1 LPAEPTVL
9 NQEIEGAVL
18 VYENNLGRPGKRL
31 RSSVDLAYNYI
42 CLEGDDNLYCLN
54 SGGKILWK
62 YQIPGGIFDFKTSI
76 EGKFVGAASKTGGMF
91 YLDNTGK
98 LLWSYSLGRAIPIH
112 EVSPDGSTVVAT
124 TIPPSGKGNTLCIL
138 SKAGQVLRHLSIPYE
153 VLTLALSFDG
163 SVILT
168 GDLNQNVA
176 QYAKTGDRQWI
187 YSIRAPVHEVTIS
200 QSGLLIFALTS
211 EVISISPS
219 GTERWR
225 IRMPEG
231 PVTLVK
237 MSHDGSV
244 NIGCGSGSIIRYDLK
259 GKILW
264 KHPMPSRNMNFQ
276 LSYRSYNI
284 VLPTSTGIEYW
295 DKYGY
300 AISSFQLPGAERT
313 SEDCIT
319 VSQDGRFILYIDEVG
334 VLRQMDVGKVL
345 AQHLISASRI
355 FMDELKR
362 LGTVTPGA
370 EENLQWALESMN
382 DGDVQYA
389 LSFGSQAYT
398 SMEGTLDSLPT
409 RKPAVEAPR
418 PAAAP
423 APALAPKPAVEPE
436 IEEAPSNAVELY
448 KKGLKEIFS
457 VKDEPTEIEWNLL
470 TILREAFKITPEEH
484 DTYEEE
490 VKAGL
495 KAAEPTAKK
504 ATPPGQ
510 VRTVPVPAT
519 PTRQAAPVSYAPPVK
534 PVAPASYNP
543 KELEEEP
550 ETFEETPA
558 SPAFEAPKPEP
569 TPSPAL
575 EPRRVERPQAPPPIP
590 KVEPVPAPAQEPPKV
605 EENPA
610 KPAEPSK
617 PAEPQPANFTM
628 DSYVSDILGK
638 YLKK

>member
-1 LPAEPTVL
+1 M
-9 NQEIEGAVL
+9 
-18 VYENNLGRPGKRL
+18 YENNLGKPGKRL
-31 RSSVDLAYNYI
+31 RSSVDLAYNYV

-54 SGGKILWK
+54 AGGKILWK
-62 YQIPGGIFDFKTSI
+62 YQIPGGISDFKTSI
-76 EGKFVGAASKTGGMF
+76 EGKFVAVASNTGGLF

-112 EVSPDGSTVVAT
+112 EVSPDGSTVIAT
-124 TIPPSGKGNTLCIL
+124 TIPPSGQGNTLCIL
-138 SKAGQVLRHLSIPYE
+138 TKAGQVLRHLSIPYE
-153 VLTLALSFDG
+153 VLTLAVSFDG

-187 YSIRAPVHEVTIS
+187 YSIRAPVHEVAVS

-211 EVISISPS
+211 EIISISPS

-225 IRMPEG
+225 IHVPEG
-231 PVTLVK
+231 PVSLVR

-244 NIGCGSGSIIRYDLK
+244 NIACGSGVIIRFDIK

-264 KHPMPSRNMNFQ
+264 KHPMTSRRMNF
-276 LSYRSYNI
+276 LLAYRSYNI
-284 VLPTSTGIEYW
+284 VVPTSTGIDFW

-313 SEDCIT
+313 PEDCISI
-319 VSQDGRFILYIDEVG
+319 SQDGRFILYLDDMG
-334 VLRQMDVGKVL
+334 VLRQMDVGKIL

-370 EENLQWALESMN
+370 EENLQWAIESMN
-382 DGDVQYA
+382 DGDIQYA

-409 RKPAVEAPR
+409 RR
-418 PAAAP
+418 PSPEPSSAAP
-423 APALAPKPAVEPE
+423 APASVPATGLAPAAPATEE
-436 IEEAPSNAVELY
+436 IPSNAVELY
-448 KKGLKEIFS
+448 KKGLREIFS
-457 VKDEPTEIEWNLL
+457 VKEEPTEIEWNLL

-484 DTYEEE
+484 DSYEEE
-490 VKAGL
+490 VKRAL
-495 KAAEPTAKK
+495 KASAPAVTPVR
-504 ATPPGQ
+504 TSPPGQ
-510 VRTVPVPAT
+510 VRTVPVSALPSRPLTAQTYTPPAT
-519 PTRQAAPVSYAPPVK
+519 VYL
-534 PVAPASYNP
+534 P
-543 KELEEEP
+543 KELEEPEP
-550 ETFEETPA
+550 ETFEETPEPA
-558 SPAFEAPKPEP
+558 PSFEVSEPQERPSPVFEQSRTERLAPLPAAPMLEAPEPYKPAPQPARTDEP
-569 TPSPAL
+569 RGGPAEAGPSSAKGAEAGPSPAKAP
-575 EPRRVERPQAPPPIP
+575 EAQA
-590 KVEPVPAPAQEPPKV
+590 
-605 EENPA
+605 
-610 KPAEPSK
+610 
-617 PAEPQPANFTM
+617 ANFNM